1 MAADPDLIALF
12 ARGWALTRGLP
23 SPEPRHG
30 GHYIKVGEPD
40 QAARYVFPTFEP
52 DAIAALAR
60 TIREPRIYL
69 KICESP
75 DKVRVV
81 LPPGWII
88 REPETWIMTCAIVSA
103 VVQMPQAYIL
113 SIEEAGTAMFQ
124 AAIRHGSET
133 VASGR
138 IALLGETVLFD
149 QIATDA
155 AHRRKGLGRS
165 MMQALS
171 NAARDHGARRG
182 LLSATEMGRALYQTI
197 GWAVHAPYTSAVI
210 PG

>member
-12 ARGWALTRGLP
+12 ARGWALTRNVAPPAPLRGGL
-23 SPEPRHG
+23 
-30 GHYIKVGEPD
+30 YIEVGKPD
-40 QAARYVFPTFEP
+40 EKARYLFATFEP
-52 DAIAALAR
+52 DVIAELAR
-60 TIREPRIYL
+60 TIHEPWVYL
-69 KICESP
+69 KICETP
-75 DKVRVV
+75 DKVRAV

-88 REPETWIMTCAIVSA
+88 REPEGWMMTCAITLAPVQVSK
-103 VVQMPQAYIL
+103 AYVL
-113 SIEEAGTAMFQ
+113 SIEELGIAVFQ
-124 AAIRHGSET
+124 ATIRHGSEI

-138 IALLGETVLFD
+138 VALLGDTVLFD
-149 QIATDA
+149 QIITDE

-165 MMQALS
+165 VMQALS
-171 NAARDHGARRG
+171 NAALDRGAYQG